1 MTKHNQH
8 VGSDFD
14 DFLAEEALLEEV
26 TAIALKRVIAW
37 QLEEARIARGLGKT
51 AMAERMRTSRSQL
64 NRILD
69 ETDTSLTL
77 ESLSKAAQA
86 VGYRIKI
93 ELEAA

>member
-1 MTKHNQH
+1 MAKHNQH

-14 DFLAEEALLEEV
+14 DFLAEEGLLEDV

-37 QLEEARIARGLGKT
+37 QLEEARKARGLGKK
-51 AMAERMRTSRSQL
+51 AMAERMHTSRSQL

-69 ETDTSLTL
+69 GSDTSLTL
-77 ESLSKAAQA
+77 ESLSKAAHA
-86 VGYRIKI
+86 VGYRVKI

>member
-1 MTKHNQH
+1 MAKHNQH

-14 DFLAEEALLEEV
+14 DFLADENLLEGV
-26 TAIALKRVIAW
+26 TAVALKRVIAW
-37 QLEEARIARGLGKT
+37 QLEEARKARGLGKK
-51 AMAERMRTSRSQL
+51 AMAELMHTSRSQL

-69 ETDTSLTL
+69 ESDTSLTL

-86 VGYRIKI
+86 VGYRVRI

>member
-86 VGYRIKI
+86 VGSRIKI

>member
-8 VGSDFD
+8 GGSDFD

>member
-77 ESLSKAAQA
+77 ESLIKAAQA